1 MIPAHIS
8 RRCTALLALMVA
20 SVATPGAR
28 AVELTPGSPFMPPD
42 AAGGAN
48 ATTANAPL
56 ELRGILATPNGY
68 KFNLCDAAG
77 HVNVWLGLNAAGQ
90 PFVVRAQDIAHNSV
104 TVEYQGRQ
112 LTLSLPQPKIT
123 ASAAPMQQPP
133 MMGQPPILPQA
144 VGGNTPVVNE
154 QQRLERIAEEIRRRR
169 ALRAGMQQ
177 PLPQPGQPELQ
188 PQFQQQPPLPQQ

>member
-1 MIPAHIS
+1 MTPAHIS

-48 ATTANAPL
+48 ATANSPL

-68 KFNLCDAAG
+68 KFNLCDPSG

-123 ASAAPMQQPP
+123 ASAMPMQQPP
-133 MMGQPPILPQA
+133 MMGQPPMPQA
-144 VGGNTPVVNE
+144 VGGNPPVVDE

-177 PLPQPGQPELQ
+177 PGNQPVLQ
-188 PQFQQQPPLPQQ
+188 PQFQQPPPLPQQ